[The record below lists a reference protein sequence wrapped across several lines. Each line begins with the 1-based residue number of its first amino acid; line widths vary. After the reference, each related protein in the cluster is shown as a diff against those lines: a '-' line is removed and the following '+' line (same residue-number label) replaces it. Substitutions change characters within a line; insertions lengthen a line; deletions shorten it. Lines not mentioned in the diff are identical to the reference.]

1 MRRKGP
7 FDEPSEVEAEDAEVI
22 VDGPDGVA
30 ITMTPKAALETSDR
44 LLNAGLK
51 AQGQKVEKEA
61 RTRGPEFA

>member
-1 MRRKGP
+1 
-7 FDEPSEVEAEDAEVI
+7 